1 VAQPDTSTTANKNL
15 KFKRKF
21 MTLVLS
27 RPIREDRDRKI
38 QQTVDSEIE
47 QLSPDTCSMSELLG
61 SATNT

>member
-1 VAQPDTSTTANKNL
+1 MA
-15 KFKRKF
+15 
-21 MTLVLS
+21 LVLS